1 MPMRHRTVAPL
12 ALAGI
17 VATALA
23 VACGRAKAGDEPAP
37 RAETAVKVEN
47 QNFLDMN
54 VFVVRGGQ
62 RVRLGTVTGLSTQI
76 FMLRP
81 DMIGP
86 GSEVQFEI
94 HPIGGRGNPRTE
106 TISVQPGD
114 VIELTISP

>member
-1 MPMRHRTVAPL
+1 MRMELRTLAPL
-12 ALAGI
+12 GLGL
-17 VATALA
+17 LA
-23 VACGRAKAGDEPAP
+23 VACGRAAKTGDDPAP

-47 QNFLDMN
+47 QNYLDMN

-62 RVRLGTVTGLSTQI
+62 RVRLGTVTGLSTQV

-86 GSEVQFEI
+86 ASDVQFEI
-94 HPIGGRGNPRTE
+94 HPIGGRRNTRSE

-114 VIELTISP
+114 VIELTIPPS